1 MSKPPLRYI
10 TADGVLWYPVSA
22 GHGGSMAFA
31 RVSDVDAGLG
41 PGYLSL
47 NEVLRQHGALEIYDP
62 IVKTAKVLVAAA
74 EETGRKLDQW
84 LAEDIVAGLD
94 VLGWKV
100 VKVTEDTPE

>member
-22 GHGGSMAFA
+22 EHGGSMAFA

-62 IVKTAKVLVAAA
+62 IVHTARILMAAA
-74 EETGRKLDQW
+74 EEVGREMSQST
-84 LAEDIVAGLD
+84 AEDLVVGLKN
-94 VLGWKV
+94 LGREI
-100 VKVTEDTPE
+100 VKVTDDTPD